1 MGELR
6 RACRGL
12 LRSPGFTLA
21 AILILAI
28 GIGANTAIF
37 SLADAVILRPLPGIA
52 EPAGLVDLAG
62 HSVSYPQY
70 VDLRDGSTATA
81 KVAAASYRSLSLWN
95 ADQARMASGAVI
107 SANYFD
113 VLGVIPALGRFF
125 LPAENEG
132 GEAVAVLSDGL
143 WHREFGADP
152 AILGRSIRLN
162 GTSVTVVGV
171 APKGFRGSAFANF
184 PDLWVP
190 IGTWPRLATGPLA
203 NFDIHSRNWGWMN
216 VFGRLE
222 PGASPEQARATLLTI
237 LRRDAAA
244 HGEDFD
250 AEQWS
255 VIPTAVAAT
264 GAGEHQAFG
273 PPQVFAVLSG
283 AVLTALLIACANLA
297 NLLLARGA
305 SRQKEIAVR
314 QALGASR
321 SRIAGQVLAESLL
334 LSLAGGGAGLLVA
347 SWIVSLVSRVRL
359 IEDLTVGLFRPELG
373 PRAFAFAAGLSALVG
388 VLFGV
393 LPAWRAARAPVA
405 PVLAASSSTVVRGAA
420 LNKILVAAQ
429 VALCLTL
436 LATSGLMG
444 RSLVRAL
451 SIDLGLQTRGVTVA
465 QVNLGL
471 ARYDGPRAL
480 TFAAE
485 LPRRLEG
492 TPAVRTASWTS
503 SLPLSGSR
511 EEESIEIEGQ
521 TPAPGPRPVVDTA
534 AVGPGYFRALGIP
547 VVSGRE
553 FEASDRLGS
562 AGVVVVNRTAA
573 ARFWPGTNP
582 LGRRFTV
589 ANLPWT
595 VVGVV
600 EDAKSASLTDAPA
613 PQIWTPVLQSPP
625 AALSGLTL
633 IVKSDL
639 SHDAVAGLIRDE
651 IHALDSALPVSQ
663 IGPYSDV
670 VAARLLPQRAG
681 AALLGAFGVLSLIL
695 AAVGIYAVVSW
706 STRRRTAEF
715 GIRLALGART
725 ADVRA
730 LVLRSMAGSVALGAA
745 CGLALSAAAGLALRS
760 ALYGLAPLDP
770 TSLAAATLVLGA
782 SALLAADLPARR
794 AARTD
799 PLQALRQE

>member
-1 MGELR
+1 MPTELR
-6 RACRGL
+6 HAVRSL
-12 LRSPGFTLA
+12 LRSPGFALA
-21 AILILAI
+21 AIAILAL

-37 SLADAVILRPLPGIA
+37 SLADAVILRPLPGIPRPS
-52 EPAGLVDLAG
+52 ELVNLNGD
-62 HSVSYPQY
+62 SVSYP
-70 VDLRDGSTATA
+70 VFKALRDGSAATA
-81 KVAAASYRSLSLWN
+81 RVAAASYRSLSLWN
-95 ADQARMASGAVI
+95 ADQARVASGAVV
-107 SANYFD
+107 SANYFE
-113 VLGVIPALGRFF
+113 VLGVRPELGRFF
-125 LPAENEG
+125 QPGETEG
-132 GEAVAVLSDGL
+132 GEPVAVLAEGI
-143 WHREFGADP
+143 WKREYGGDP
-152 AILGRSIRLN
+152 AIVGRAIRVN
-162 GTSVTVVGV
+162 GIPVTVVGI
-171 APKGFRGSAFANF
+171 APGGFRGAAFAIF

-203 NFDIHSRNWGWMN
+203 NFDIHSRNWGWLSM
-216 VFGRLE
+216 VARLE
-222 PGASPEQARATLLTI
+222 PGETPEQARTVFQTI

-244 HGEDFD
+244 QGEDFD
-250 AEQWS
+250 AARWS
-255 VIPTAVAAT
+255 VVPTMTAAT
-264 GAGEHQAFG
+264 GANTVFG

-314 QALGASR
+314 KALGASR
-321 SRIAGQVLAESLL
+321 GRIAGQVLAESLL
-334 LSLAGGGAGLLVA
+334 LSLAGGAAGLLAA
-347 SWIVSLVSRVRL
+347 SWIVALVSRVHL

-373 PRAFAFAAGLSALVG
+373 PRAFAFAVALSALVG

-393 LPAWRAARAPVA
+393 LPAWRAARAPVS
-405 PVLAASSSTVVRGAA
+405 PILAASSGTVVRGAA
-420 LNKILVAAQ
+420 LNRILVAAQ

-471 ARYDGPRAL
+471 ARYDASRAL

-511 EEESIEIEGQ
+511 EEESIEIESQ
-521 TPAPGPRPVVDTA
+521 TPARGSRPVVDVA
-534 AVGPGYFRALGIP
+534 VVGPGYFRALGIP

-562 AGVVVVNRTAA
+562 VGVAVVNRAMA
-573 ARFWPGTNP
+573 ARFWPGANP

-589 ANLPWT
+589 ADLPWT

-600 EDAKSASLTDAPA
+600 GDAKSASLTDEPV
-613 PQIWTPVLQSPP
+613 PQVWAPVLQRPP

-633 IVKSDL
+633 VVKSDL
-639 SHDAVAGLIRDE
+639 GPDAVAALIRDE
-651 IHALDSALPVSQ
+651 IRGLDPALPVSQ
-663 IGPYSDV
+663 IGPYGGV
-670 VAARLLPQRAG
+670 VASRLLPQRAG
-681 AALLGAFGVLSLIL
+681 AALLGAFGVLSLVL

-715 GIRLALGART
+715 GIRLALGARA
-725 ADVRA
+725 ADVRR
-730 LVLRSMAGSVALGAA
+730 LVLRSMAGSLALGAA
-745 CGLALSAAAGLALRS
+745 CGLALSAAAGHALRS
-760 ALYGLAPLDP
+760 ALYGVAPLDP
-770 TSLAAATLVLGA
+770 AALLGATLVLGA
-782 SALLAADLPARR
+782 SALLAAYFPARR
-794 AARTD
+794 AAKID
-799 PLQALRQE
+799 PSRALRQE